1 MHLPGTKGAIPTAL
15 LCIVNLAVA
24 LIQESYSSFISSR
37 IFSCQ
42 VEACLDYLYPFIT
55 FSSYFSVTTS
65 DILEFEWNIIFHI
78 PWISLLQTNIPA
90 SSFLFNAS
98 INLIDEV
105 LIFYGYIC
113 VFLGNSLDTSS
124 SAPSPLSIDA
134 NLDLML
140 S

>member
-1 MHLPGTKGAIPTAL
+1 MWSVLYTFLHREVSG
-15 LCIVNLAVA
+15 
-24 LIQESYSSFISSR
+24 SSSCTHPRILFFLISSR

-124 SAPSPLSIDA
+124 SAPSPLLIDA